1 MREKSKQYVHPS
13 YDPTTPL
20 VPHGLAVSL
29 TAPAVF
35 NFTAPSS
42 PDRHRE
48 AAALFLGKDRV
59 HELDSVS
66 DADIGPKLR
75 EEIWR
80 FLESVEVPRGLK
92 AIGYG
97 SEDIENVS
105 AKSEESGYTLMVA
118 CSRSTAAATGFE
130 PRARAGEG

>member
-1 MREKSKQYVHPS
+1 M
-13 YDPTTPL
+13 
-20 VPHGLAVSL
+20 PHGLAVSL

-48 AAALFLGKDRV
+48 ATALFLGKDRV
-59 HELDSVS
+59 HELDNVS
-66 DADIGPKLR
+66 DADIGLKLR

-105 AKSEESGYTLMVA
+105 EVECRSQNES
-118 CSRSTAAATGFE
+118 
-130 PRARAGEG
+130 